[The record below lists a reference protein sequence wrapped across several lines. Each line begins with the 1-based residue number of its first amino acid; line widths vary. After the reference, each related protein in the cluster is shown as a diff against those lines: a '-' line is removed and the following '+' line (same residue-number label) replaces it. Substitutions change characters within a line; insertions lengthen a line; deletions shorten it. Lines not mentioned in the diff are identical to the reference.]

1 MDLRSF
7 VATLRENA
15 HAANERR
22 LLALTGDREAGIDA
36 AHTAVEAAG
45 VDDEAVS
52 LVTTREGFRYHRLHP
67 DHADELLG
75 TTREIV
81 IFDCHEGFSANALGQ
96 VTGAVDGGGLLVLV
110 LPPLEEIPT
119 QLSALV
125 DQVAVPP
132 FSRDDV
138 GTHFRQRLVTT
149 LRHHPGVAIL
159 RLPPSTAAPND
170 EHKEIEIERDGL
182 SNRSQSTPPSDPH
195 SYTDTPFSDAAYE
208 ACRTGDQAR
217 AVAGLSALSN
227 PGNAV
232 VVEADRGRGKSSA
245 AGLAAAALAA
255 DGNDVLVTAPN
266 FDNAA
271 ELFERAAELLATLD
285 HPAAGES
292 TSDEADTVDPPLATT
307 AGGRIRFRPPPDAA
321 DLPSD
326 PDVVIVDEAAALPVR
341 LLERLLDAP
350 AVGFCTTVHGYEGS
364 GRGFAVRFRE
374 RLAASSYDVSDIE
387 LREPIRYG
395 QDDPVEAWL
404 AWTLLLDAE
413 PPADQLVA
421 DATPETVSYRTLT
434 TDDIADDE
442 SLFRS
447 VVGLLV
453 AAHYKTEPDDIVRL
467 LAAPNLEL
475 RALLSDGHPVSVA
488 LLAREGGLSSE
499 QQAESYRG
507 QRVQGNMLPDVL
519 TSQLRDQTA
528 AEPVGYRVMRIAT
541 HHAARSRGLGSALLS
556 RCHDEFGD
564 SVDWFGVG
572 FGATPRLLSF
582 WRANGYRPVHLSVT
596 RNETSGEHSAL
607 MLRPCST
614 AGNDLADRHSRW
626 FRDRIAGQLADTLS
640 GVAPDVI
647 RGVLRAVSVSADDD
661 ELGTLDLADR
671 DWRVLAGVAY
681 GPGTY
686 EAAPHVFQQLAMAH
700 LIQPVAELSPRAERL
715 LVRKVLQCAPWATV
729 ADEVGFVSERQC
741 KRAFGAIAR
750 QFCEAVDSESG
761 GDIIA
766 EERAT
771 YED

>member
-1 MDLRSF
+1 MDLRGL
-7 VATLRENA
+7 VASLRENA

-36 AHTAVEAAG
+36 AYTVIEAAG
-45 VDDEAVS
+45 VGDEAVS
-52 LVTTREGFRYHRLHP
+52 LVTTREGVRDHRLHP
-67 DHADELLG
+67 DHANELLG
-75 TTREIV
+75 TTREV
-81 IFDCHEGFSANALGQ
+81 VVLDCYEGFSANALGQ

-110 LPPLEEIPT
+110 LPPQAELPN
-119 QLSALV
+119 QLAALV

-138 GTHFRQRLVTT
+138 GTHFRRRLVTT
-149 LRHHPGVAIL
+149 LRKQPGVAIV
-159 RLPPSTAAPND
+159 RLPPSTATPND
-170 EHKEIEIERDGL
+170 AKEEIEIERDGL
-182 SNRSQSTPPSDPH
+182 SNRSRSTPPSDPH
-195 SYTDTPFSDAAYE
+195 SYTDTPFPDAAYE

-217 AVAGLSALSN
+217 AVAGLAALAE

-255 DGNDVLVTAPN
+255 DGHDILVTAPS

-271 ELFERAAELLATLD
+271 ELFERATELLTTLD
-285 HPAAGES
+285 HLAADES
-292 TSDEADTVDPPLATT
+292 ADSDTDTIEPPVATT
-307 AGGRIRFRPPPDAA
+307 AGGRVRFASPPDAA
-321 DLPSD
+321 NLPNE

-374 RLAASSYDVSDIE
+374 RLAASAHDVTDIE

-395 QDDPVEAWL
+395 QGDPIEAWL
-404 AWTLLLDAE
+404 AWTLMLDAK

-421 DATPETVSYRTLT
+421 DATPETVSYRQLT
-434 TDDIADDE
+434 ADDLVDDE

-447 VVGLLV
+447 VVGLFA

-467 LAAPNLEL
+467 LDAPNLEL
-475 RALLSDGHPVSVA
+475 RALLADGHPVSVA
-488 LLAREGGLSSE
+488 VLAREGGLSSE
-499 QQAESYRG
+499 QQAAIYRG
-507 QRVQGNMLPDVL
+507 QRVQGHMLPDVL
-519 TSQLRDQTA
+519 TSQLRDPTA
-528 AEPVGYRVMRIAT
+528 AGPVGYRVMRIAT
-541 HHAARSRGLGSALLS
+541 HHAARSRGLGSKLLS

-614 AGNDLADRHSRW
+614 VGNNLAARHRRW
-626 FRDRIAGQLADTLS
+626 FRERIAGQVADTLS

-647 RGVLRAVSVSADDD
+647 RGVLRAVAVSADDD
-661 ELGTLDLADR
+661 RLDTLSRADR
-671 DWRVLAGVAY
+671 DWQVLTGVAY

-686 EAAPHVFQQLAMAH
+686 ETAPHLFRQLTMAH
-700 LIQPVAELSPRAERL
+700 LVQPVAELSPRDERL

-729 ADEVGFVSERQC
+729 ADELGFVSERQC

-750 QFCEAVDSESG
+750 QFCDAVDSELG

-766 EERAT
+766 EERAM